1 MLCKNKNE
9 YLPTEEVFY
18 LFQQLVYK
26 KLGIDLPLKKRVMLG
41 HRLIKRVRFLN
52 AESFMAYYSHII
64 KPENVAELEHALELI
79 TTNETFFFREEIHF
93 DFLQEKILPSISQS
107 KELRI
112 WSAASST
119 GEEPYSIAMLLSS
132 YRYPAPWSLLASDVN
147 KSVVA
152 HAEKGIYINERTR
165 LLPNK
170 FRKLYCGKGTGE
182 FEGHMRINV
191 SLRNS
196 INFFCFNLLDDMEK
210 LGKFDLIF
218 LRNVMIYFDDKT
230 KQEIVSK
237 ISQVLNPGG
246 WLFISHT
253 ETLHGIE
260 HDFEL
265 IQPAIYQLK
274 DREET
279 GN

>member
-1 MLCKNKNE
+1 MECENENE
-9 YLPTEEVFY
+9 YLPSEEVFY

-52 AESFMAYYSHII
+52 TENFMAYYSHIN
-64 KPENVAELEHALELI
+64 KPENSAELEHALELI
-79 TTNETFFFREEIHF
+79 TTNETFFFREELHF
-93 DFLQEKILPSISQS
+93 DYLQEKILPNISQN

-132 YRYPAPWSLLASDVN
+132 HRFPAPWCLLASDVN

-165 LLPNK
+165 LLPDK

-182 FEGHMRINV
+182 FEGHMRINL

-196 INFFCFNLLDDMEK
+196 IHFFCFNLLDDMEK
-210 LGKFDLIF
+210 LGKFDVIF

-230 KQEIVSK
+230 RQKIVSK
-237 ISQVLNPGG
+237 ISHVLNPGG

-253 ETLHGIE
+253 ETLHCIE

-274 DREET
+274 K
-279 GN
+279 